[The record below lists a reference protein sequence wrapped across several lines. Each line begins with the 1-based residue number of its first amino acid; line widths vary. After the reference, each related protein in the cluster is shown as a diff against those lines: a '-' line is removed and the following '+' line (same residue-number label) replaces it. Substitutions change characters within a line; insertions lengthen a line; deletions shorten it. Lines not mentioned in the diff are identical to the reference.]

1 MRIEQLRYFLS
12 LAKTQSLN
20 KTGLE
25 FYTTHQGI
33 SKAIR
38 QLEDE
43 IGAPLFT
50 RSSKGMFLT
59 NEGHMFLPV
68 AEKCVRDLHDI
79 QLKIRYANR
88 QQDLEGILQIWGT
101 PLTNATLMPGLFED
115 FSTLYPKIRYQVD
128 EADTLDILRSVSLHR
143 NLLGSAL
150 VLHDPRYHTFYE
162 PYLHEVICY
171 PLQQDEY
178 VCLAHKSLPLAERK
192 QIRFEEFAA
201 YPVTTLIPDT
211 NNADHPIKR
220 LLRELGHTEL
230 SLSTQTSRLIAQA
243 ITSGKYVALGS
254 RRGLDESAYL
264 DDDIV
269 AIPFEEDL
277 SLDIMLVTN
286 THPQLNE
293 ISQAFVELAREN
305 APETIS

>member
-1 MRIEQLRYFLS
+1 M
-12 LAKTQSLN
+12 
-20 KTGLE
+20 E

-88 QQDLEGILQIWGT
+88 QQDLEGVLKIWGT

-115 FSTLYPKIRYQVD
+115 FSTLYPKIRYQVN
-128 EADTLDILRSVSLHR
+128 EADTLDILRTVSMHR
-143 NLLGSAL
+143 QALGSVL
-150 VLHDPRYHTFYE
+150 VLHASEFSDFYE
-162 PYLHEVICY
+162 PYLQEVQHF

-178 VCLAHKSLPLAERK
+178 ICLAHRSLPLAEHR
-192 QIRFEEFAA
+192 QISFTDFAA
-201 YPVTTLIPDT
+201 YPVTTLIPDAT
-211 NNADHPIKR
+211 NEDHPIRK
-220 LLRELGHTEL
+220 LLRRLGNSDLAFTTQ
-230 SLSTQTSRLIAQA
+230 STRLIAQA
-243 ITSGKYVALGS
+243 IASAKYVGLAS
-254 RRGLDESAYL
+254 RRGVDTSAYFTS
-264 DDDIV
+264 DDIV
-269 AIPFEEDL
+269 AIPFKEDL
-277 SLDIMLVTN
+277 TLDIMLVTN
-286 THPQLNE
+286 VYPELDAVG
-293 ISQAFVELAREN
+293 QAFFDLIRERI
-305 APETIS
+305 PKHSL